1 MKIDKRDLVLL
12 LLSVGLTLLTLFIG
26 ILTKIIKVYWLHN

>member
-12 LLSVGLTLLTLFIG
+12 LLSVGLTILTFILG
-26 ILTKIIKVYWLHN
+26 ILMKIIKVY

>member
-12 LLSVGLTLLTLFIG
+12 LLSVGLTILTFILG
-26 ILTKIIKVYWLHN
+26 ILMKIIKVYWLHN